1 MNIKELLPNE
11 KSKKKW
17 KQGIISSND
26 VSKVFPALKIDP
38 IIYRSSWELNFIR
51 ALEENPN
58 VKNWGSE
65 CVEIPYLYHG
75 AKHRY
80 YPDFLVE
87 TVNGEIYLIEIK
99 PYAQSHLNESVSKY
113 NKKSCCKNFVKWA
126 VAEKFANSRNI
137 RFIVLT
143 EKNCNFLKS
152 EKK

>member
-1 MNIKELLPNE
+1 MNIKELLPNR

-17 KQGIISSND
+17 KQGIISPNE
-26 VSKVFPALKIDP
+26 VTKVFSALRYEP

-51 ALEENPN
+51 ALEENSN

-75 AKHRY
+75 TKHRY

-87 TVNGEIYLIEIK
+87 AVSGEIYLIEIK
-99 PYAQSHLNESVSKY
+99 PYTQSHLAESISKY
-113 NKKSCCKNFVKWA
+113 DKKSCCKNLVKWTA
-126 VAEKFANSRNI
+126 ANKFAKSRNI
-137 RFIVLT
+137 RFLVLT

-152 EKK
+152 ENK